1 MAKTVNG
8 AFNEFFNNIINIPTR
23 DNENAIRSRNWLF
36 EQIDDICNKG
46 LFLKPAKSYNTN
58 FGSFARKTKIKPLD
72 DIDIIIGLV
81 GGDLEVVFYSWDNI
95 DLKLKHNSTNRNMI
109 NLSETRGFYSGDR
122 YLNSNKVKNK
132 LVSSLRN
139 ISQYEDAAIHARG
152 QAVTLKLKSY
162 LWTYDI
168 VPAFYVEATNFN
180 QGYYLIPNGKGRWM
194 KTNPKIEQERV
205 SNLNQKFNGIV
216 LKTIRLVKYWNKR
229 GRMPGIESYV
239 LETIVLDYFENST
252 YTKGKDYVDIRFAE
266 ALNYISNNI
275 ILNVNDSK
283 NIQGNINHLDWN
295 EKNSIQQRAKADY
308 QKASNAINF
317 EVSENDMRKAIN
329 VWRSILGDNFPIYG

>member
-46 LFLKPAKSYNTN
+46 LFLKSAKGFNTT

-72 DIDIIIGLV
+72 DIDIIIGLN
-81 GGDLEVVFYSWDNI
+81 GGELNISGYNWDNMS
-95 DLKLKHNSTNRNMI
+95 LKLNNDIKDNQLIRLSDYTSIYSGERQLNST
-109 NLSETRGFYSGDR
+109 
-122 YLNSNKVKNK
+122 KVKNK
-132 LVSSLRN
+132 LISALKN
-139 ISQYEDAAIHARG
+139 IPQYENAIIRG
-152 QAVTLKLKSY
+152 SGSAVTLKLKSY
-162 LWTYDI
+162 SWTYDI
-168 VPAFYVEATNFN
+168 IPAFYYGGGN
-180 QGYYLIPNGKGRWM
+180 GSSPYYLIPNGSGGWL
-194 KTNPKIEQERV
+194 KTNPKLEQERV
-205 SNLNQKFNGIV
+205 SRLNQKYNGIV

-239 LETIVLDYFENST
+239 LETIVLDYFEKIYNSNPS
-252 YTKGKDYVDIRFAE
+252 KFVDIHFRDV
-266 ALNYISNNI
+266 LYYISNNI
-275 ILNVNDSK
+275 MHSVNDSK
-283 NIQGNINHLDWN
+283 KIEGNINNLDWN
-295 EKNSIQQRAKADY
+295 EKNRIQQRAKADY